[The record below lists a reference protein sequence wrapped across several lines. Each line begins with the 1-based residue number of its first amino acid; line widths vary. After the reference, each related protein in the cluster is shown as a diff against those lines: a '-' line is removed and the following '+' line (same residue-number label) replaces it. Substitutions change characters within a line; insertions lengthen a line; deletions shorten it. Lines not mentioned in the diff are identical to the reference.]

1 MWRSTPFSITGE
13 TFQNDLVG
21 KSEKLFQVEDFVVFD
36 GQKMT
41 FKMDTSEARL
51 KPKTDEEVA
60 SDVAKQKELQ
70 TNAQTKSVKVRMLT
84 TNGSTVD
91 IALPVDNFSDIVSI
105 SILTE

>member
-1 MWRSTPFSITGE
+1 
-13 TFQNDLVG
+13 
-21 KSEKLFQVEDFVVFD
+21 
-36 GQKMT
+36 MT

-84 TNGSTVD
+84 ANGNTVD
-91 IALPVDNFSDIVSI
+91 IALPVDNFSEIISI